1 MANAWYVL
9 YHSDGIVVIIGAV
22 TRVRH
27 VKNTK
32 YTSNVHTFVTHCARI
47 ILAISVSFMKL
58 TRFCHNNYSCF
69 LDLGRWLGQVV
80 YVRTTLSLRTCKFW
94 CKVAPD
100 LTGETDVVLKKLMP
114 LVQTWFSRQLALH
127 SSMPFTRFMNFFAL
141 LRPGKS
147 PLHSWEYH
155 MVLGSTNGK
164 NAEQNFYTFTIKWK
178 KGMCHLHRG

>member
-1 MANAWYVL
+1 MPKNLNLIFCGSIFRAAIFSCFIVEHTAGVKSNHEIRFTDRGPNHDTMTNAWNVL

-80 YVRTTLSLRTCKFW
+80 YVHNLIFWEHANFVRLRSYRVTRRCLSGNSCRWRSGTYQ
-94 CKVAPD
+94 V
-100 LTGETDVVLKKLMP
+100 M
-114 LVQTWFSRQLALH
+114 
-127 SSMPFTRFMNFFAL
+127 
-141 LRPGKS
+141 
-147 PLHSWEYH
+147 
-155 MVLGSTNGK
+155 
-164 NAEQNFYTFTIKWK
+164 
-178 KGMCHLHRG
+178 